1 MAVNNTG
8 NEDGGRCTD
17 NNPCEVSQNG
27 TVTVRK
33 GINYGQQ
40 TYQIPACFGLDNK
53 LDLGRSGCVLPKP

>member
-1 MAVNNTG
+1 
-8 NEDGGRCTD
+8 
-17 NNPCEVSQNG
+17 
-27 TVTVRK
+27 VTVRK